1 MEIARIPVMAVITA
15 EMDEKGQT
23 RWTQSFE
30 SIEPYDEPPNNGMD
44 FVYPQIEDG
53 EHGVEM
59 TDDEKMTEEIRN
71 SFEGFM
77 EEQDGLLSQEEDELA
92 DELRFWEEMS
102 EFLDE
107 MYFFNM
113 ARECHE
119 EEKQLL
125 QKVEELVQKWGI
137 EIPDPFRVREAVKN
151 GQAHPKLFT
160 WVRDGYN
167 VLDGK
172 PMCRNGR
179 KCFRCFPK
187 GDKPPTCRFANKF
200 SPYLCPGPCK
210 KDLRAWACLCGT
222 S

>member
-1 MEIARIPVMAVITA
+1 MEIARFPVWAVITA
-15 EMDEKGQT
+15 GMGEKGQI

-30 SIEPYDEPPNNGMD
+30 SYDGLPNNGMD
-44 FVYPQIEDG
+44 FVHPQIKDG
-53 EHGVEM
+53 EHDEEM
-59 TDDEKMTEEIRN
+59 TDDEEMPEEIRD

-77 EEQDGLLSQEEDELA
+77 KEQDGLLSQEEDELA
-92 DELRFWEEMS
+92 DELCFWGKMS

-137 EIPDPFRVREAVKN
+137 EIPDPFRVREAVKK
-151 GQAHPKLFT
+151 GQAHPKLLT
-160 WVRDGYN
+160 WVGDGYN
-167 VLDGK
+167 VWDGK

-210 KDLRAWACLCGT
+210 QDLRAWACLCGT